1 MLSGETANGAFPSET
16 VNTMRRICEEAEN
29 VIDYGT
35 LFMAQRQGTLNAS
48 MTMNMVEA
56 VCCSAVR
63 SAIDMASP
71 LIMALT
77 ETGQT
82 ARLLAKYRP
91 PQPILAVTASETTAR
106 QLQVVR
112 GVIVM
117 LTASFQGTDSVLRKA
132 LDRAQE
138 LDICKSGDQV
148 IAVHGQK
155 EECSGQSSLMK
166 VVSVP

>member
-1 MLSGETANGAFPSET
+1 
-16 VNTMRRICEEAEN
+16 
-29 VIDYGT
+29 
-35 LFMAQRQGTLNAS
+35 MAA
-48 MTMNMVEA
+48 
-56 VCCSAVR
+56 
-63 SAIDMASP
+63 P

-112 GVIVM
+112 GVVVM

-132 LDRAQE
+132 LDRAKE
-138 LDICKSGDQV
+138 LDICTSGDQV

-155 EECSGQSSLMK
+155 EECSGQTNLLK
-166 VVSVP
+166 VVPVP